1 MATLSPW
8 FSNLCFMGFLEGHLR
23 AICYYFLE
31 TLQEESILEISNYFS
46 HPPPSPNSAQP
57 SVNNFYLKRLRLYRG
72 VMVRRRSDHL
82 VATLVVFVP

>member
-8 FSNLCFMGFLEGHLR
+8 FSTFTGFLEGHLR

-46 HPPPSPNSAQP
+46 TPIPQLSAAQCE
-57 SVNNFYLKRLRLYRG
+57 
-72 VMVRRRSDHL
+72 
-82 VATLVVFVP
+82 